1 MHLIK
6 DVLHNNFSETAHK
19 SCYSFCTTE
28 LTGAT
33 ASLLMGV
40 LLQNIHTLI
49 NQRALWANSFMLF
62 AMKWF
67 KCLLSI
73 TMFINVGG
81 TSISVKLL
89 PDMYLSYQQAYNW
102 LDDWGMNH
110 VLYNRFGQYS
120 IVLCVVVKHLCSL
133 FSKCCVVYKKWK
145 LYIHC
150 LLVTAYV
157 WYFIQ
162 RKCEWSSAHLS
173 VNLEKACETFIHM
186 SCCKKYR
193 TKLKMNILYHMPYIE
208 PILLFWWNAQ
218 WEGWVDADRYACT
231 LI

>member
-40 LLQNIHTLI
+40 LPENIHTLI

-73 TMFINVGG
+73 TVFINVGG

-89 PDMYLSYQQAYNW
+89 PDMCLSYQQAYNW

-145 LYIHC
+145 LCIHC

-157 WYFIQ
+157 WYFTQ
-162 RKCEWSSAHLS
+162 RKCEWSSATFVSKRWESLQNFYTCVLLQKIQDKIKDEYSISYALHWAYFVILVECTVGRLS
-173 VNLEKACETFIHM
+173 GC
-186 SCCKKYR
+186 R
-193 TKLKMNILYHMPYIE
+193 
-208 PILLFWWNAQ
+208 
-218 WEGWVDADRYACT
+218 
-231 LI
+231 